1 MTYENEEIKKTM
13 SMDKERLHCLEA
25 ALEEL
30 HKKGKFKLCSNKM
43 LSKCCSFNNSVL
55 SSKGDDVR
63 ILQVSK
69 FHLLALEA
77 QSVA

>member
-25 ALEEL
+25 ALEQL
-30 HKKGKFKLCSNKM
+30 HKKGKFKYSPNAV
-43 LSKCCSFNNSVL
+43 VL
-55 SSKGDDVR
+55 SSKDDDVR